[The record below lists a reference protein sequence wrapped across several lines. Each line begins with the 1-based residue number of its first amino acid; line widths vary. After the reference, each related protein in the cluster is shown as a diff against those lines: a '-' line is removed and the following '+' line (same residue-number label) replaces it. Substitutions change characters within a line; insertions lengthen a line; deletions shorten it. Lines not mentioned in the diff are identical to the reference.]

1 MPDPFLVLLDRDGT
15 INIDRHYL
23 SDPDG
28 LEFLPGAVEG
38 LQTLRDVGAVFAIVT
53 NQSGIGRGYFDIVTA
68 EAVNARLVEML
79 REQGVEI
86 AFVGLCPHAP
96 EEGCDCRKPAPKL
109 ALEAA
114 AATGL
119 PLDQAWV
126 IGDKASDTGLA
137 DAVGARGVLIA
148 PGSARDL
155 TDAARII
162 LTARTRQS
170 RA

>member
-23 SDPDG
+23 ADPDG

-38 LQTLRDVGAVFAIVT
+38 LQTLRDAGAVFAIVT
-53 NQSGIGRGYFDIVTA
+53 NQSGVGRGFFDRA
-68 EAVNARLVEML
+68 AADAVNARLVEML
-79 REQGVEI
+79 GEHGVEI

-96 EEGCDCRKPAPKL
+96 EDACDCRKPAPRL

-114 AATGL
+114 TATGL

-126 IGDKASDTGLA
+126 IGDKTSDTGLA

-148 PGSARDL
+148 PDGARDL
-155 TDAARII
+155 VEAARII
-162 LTARTRQS
+162 LDARTGQ
-170 RA
+170 APV